1 MKAKNLFGKEV
12 IDADAKVVGKIV
24 NMEIDIK
31 KASIQGILVKSGF
44 RKKVSILP
52 QDIDKIGDK
61 VVLKIA
67 KDKIRKA

>member
-1 MKAKNLFGKEV
+1 MKVKNLFGKEV

-52 QDIDKIGDK
+52 QDIDKVGDK
-61 VVLKIA
+61 VVLRVA

>member
-1 MKAKNLFGKEV
+1 MKAKDLFGKEV
-12 IDADAKVVGKIV
+12 IDVDAKVVGKIV
-24 NMEIDIK
+24 DMEIDVS
-31 KASIQGILVKSGF
+31 KAFIRSILVKSGLT
-44 RKKVSILP
+44 KTLSILP